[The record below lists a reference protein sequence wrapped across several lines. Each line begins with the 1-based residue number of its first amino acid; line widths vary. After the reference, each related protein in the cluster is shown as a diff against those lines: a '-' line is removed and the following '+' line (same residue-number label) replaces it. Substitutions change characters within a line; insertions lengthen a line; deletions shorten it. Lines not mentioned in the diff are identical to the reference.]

1 MDFTDRVKGIF
12 RKNGTRVGDEIKPIT
27 EEIDDDEPEEHL
39 DQTFGGYTEEMTGID
54 VDDLFE
60 DDENNVE
67 SLPDREM
74 DYEGYLEK
82 VFDRN
87 NIHDL
92 LYDLVTDDHQLSYA
106 MFYAAIFLE
115 IKVSKENWRKLFLP
129 HFDTIEAVIKI
140 YKTRRDAPYFVRE
153 KIRLSM
159 ESIDWEE
166 FSCRKTERVQHEYGY
181 LRIELIDFMEKL
193 EQHNVINEF
202 YDLCYKNYK
211 QLQKA
216 SEYFTR
222 DFIKKGIKENAIEY
236 VLEVHFR
243 NDDETKAQSP
253 NEKKS
258 DITKILEEI
267 DEICEDEED
276 DDVETTP
283 VSDIEEVLSETDV
296 LESNKGVLERKY
308 RELLKKKNKDGE
320 GEKHSDGVLELYEAR
335 KRKTSSSLQLEQPPE
350 KIQWVTDTIKSANK
364 DNDKTSR
371 IHQRLY
377 AARYK
382 ERLVIDEAI
391 FDLLLVQ
398 FPHFN
403 EVIDFYK
410 AQFRLNALTGK
421 TFIPPVLLLGAPG
434 LGKTKFAKDFAAA
447 LKTGYTFL
455 DMASMT
461 TSFVIAGLSD
471 AWNNSKQG
479 KIIDAMLGSPT
490 ASPVVV
496 IDEIEKAEAQN
507 NSGDPRTPLYQLFE
521 ENTAQAFTDEFVD
534 YPVDVS
540 NIIYVTCANSTEG
553 LSEPLLTRL
562 KVFTI
567 EQPNPSEHAKIL
579 QSIYKGE
586 LGSAKVFPDE
596 LPGNVIHALAD
607 KSLRS
612 AKVLISD
619 AIAKALLEITPEDM
633 NELKANEDK
642 LKIDLHHFAMKQ
654 IQSKK
659 IGF

>member
-1 MDFTDRVKGIF
+1 MDFTERVKGIF
-12 RKNGTRVGDEIKPIT
+12 RKKETSVGDEIKPIT

-39 DQTFGGYTEEMTGID
+39 DQTFGGYTDEMTGID
-54 VDDLFE
+54 VDDVSE
-60 DDENNVE
+60 YVENNVE
-67 SLPDREM
+67 PLPDRET

-87 NIHDL
+87 NIHEL

-115 IKVSKENWRKLFLP
+115 IKVSKENWRELFLP
-129 HFDTIEAVIKI
+129 LFDTIEAVIRL

-153 KIRLSM
+153 KIRLVM
-159 ESIDWEE
+159 KSINWEE
-166 FSCRKTERVQHEYGY
+166 CSSRQTEQVNHEYGY
-181 LRIELIDFMEKL
+181 ARIELIDLMEKL
-193 EQHNVINEF
+193 EQHNVINDF

-222 DFIKKGIKENAIEY
+222 DFIKKGIKEDAIEY
-236 VLEVHFR
+236 VLEVHYR
-243 NDDETKAQSP
+243 NDDDETKAHSSNQ
-253 NEKKS
+253 KKS
-258 DITKILEEI
+258 DISKILEEI
-267 DEICEDEED
+267 DEICE

-283 VSDIEEVLSETDV
+283 VSDIEEVLSGTDG
-296 LESNKGVLERKY
+296 LESNKGVLERNIQ
-308 RELLKKKNKDGE
+308 ELLKKINKDGE
-320 GEKHSDGVLELYEAR
+320 GEKHSDRILELYEAR
-335 KRKTSSSLQLEQPPE
+335 KRKKSSSLQLQQLPAR
-350 KIQWVTDTIKSANK
+350 IQWVADSIKSANK

-382 ERLVIDEAI
+382 ERLIVDESI
-391 FDLLLVQ
+391 FDRLLEQ
-398 FPHFN
+398 FPHFQ

-410 AQFRLNALTGK
+410 AQFRLNALTRK
-421 TFIPPVLLLGAPG
+421 SFIPPVLLLGAPG

-471 AWNNSKQG
+471 SWNNSKQG

-586 LGSAKVFPDE
+586 IGSAKVFPDE

-619 AIAKALLEITPEDM
+619 AIAKALLEISPEDM
-633 NELKANEDK
+633 TELKASEGK
-642 LKIDLHHFAMKQ
+642 LKIELHHFAMKQ